1 MSAVKNARGV
11 RTGRTAG
18 SPGNREAILEAAR
31 REFSE
36 SGFEGTTIR
45 RIAAGAGV
53 DVALVYHYFASKDQL
68 LLESLRRSGKYDL
81 EQVRGGDLAGL
92 GERLLRQ
99 ALAVYEDGSD
109 TLVGL
114 IRAASTHEDAAAT
127 LRNGLAKGELVPL
140 LEALGRSQ
148 PEVRA
153 ALIASTLIG
162 LTATRSIV
170 RAEPLADADL
180 DTLVAWYAPTIQRY
194 LVEPLPGD
202 S

>member
-1 MSAVKNARGV
+1 MSAVKRARGV

-18 SPGNREAILEAAR
+18 SPDNREAILEAAR
-31 REFSE
+31 HEFSE

-45 RIAAGAGV
+45 RIAARAGV
-53 DVALVYHYFASKDQL
+53 DIALVYHYFASKDQL
-68 LLESLRRSGKYDL
+68 LLESLRQGGTYDL
-81 EQVRGGDLAGL
+81 EKVLAGDPAGL

-140 LEALGRSQ
+140 LETLRQSQ
-148 PEVRA
+148 PDVRA

-170 RAEPLADADL
+170 RAAPLAGADL
-180 DTLVAWYAPTIQRY
+180 ETLVSWYAPSIQRY
-194 LVEPLPGD
+194 LVGPLPGD
-202 S
+202 